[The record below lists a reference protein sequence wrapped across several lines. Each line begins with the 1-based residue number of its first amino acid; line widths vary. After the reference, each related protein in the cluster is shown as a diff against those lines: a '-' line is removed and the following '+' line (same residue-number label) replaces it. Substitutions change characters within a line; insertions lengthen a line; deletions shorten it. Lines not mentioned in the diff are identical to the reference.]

1 MLTTTQDRI
10 DPDLAVVSFSQLPAP
25 LPGNANR
32 FFTLFGHAGFINNQA
47 TVRMTAEKRV
57 GVMGNLFN
65 DSLIFPG
72 GIGQKVLQSLIITV
86 RYSFCHPFH
95 ILLGGLNQ
103 PPEVLFGNLAYVSC
117 T

>member
-1 MLTTTQDRI
+1 
-10 DPDLAVVSFSQLPAP
+10 
-25 LPGNANR
+25 
-32 FFTLFGHAGFINNQA
+32 
-47 TVRMTAEKRV
+47 MTAEKRI

-65 DSLIFPG
+65 GSLIFPG
-72 GIGQKVLQSLIITV
+72 GIGQKVLQSLIIAV

-103 PPEVLFGNLAYVSC
+103 PFEVLLGNLANISC